1 MKKFIVTL
9 TALCAISTGSIAAET
24 SSSIKS
30 VSEVSK
36 VTTQVFVPKASST
49 TQVFVPKASST
60 TQVFVPK
67 ASSTTQVFVPKASST
82 TGVQGCTM
90 WPQNPWD
97 VRCPW

>member
-49 TQVFVPKASST
+49 T
-60 TQVFVPK
+60 
-67 ASSTTQVFVPKASST
+67 
-82 TGVQGCTM
+82 GVQECTM
-90 WPQNPWD
+90 WPQTPWD

>member
-60 TQVFVPK
+60 T
-67 ASSTTQVFVPKASST
+67 
-82 TGVQGCTM
+82 GVQECTM